1 MSDLVFFWNFLKL
14 IYVFVFIPDGHGG
27 DAVAHPVPYPEPV
40 DEPGVVRVQA
50 PGVDGAAGVPAHE
63 DAGAA
68 QAGARH
74 VRDGG
79 HVLAVP
85 GQYSTV
91 QYSTVQ
97 YTTCWRYLATSWQL

>member
-1 MSDLVFFWNFLKL
+1 M
-14 IYVFVFIPDGHGG
+14 FVFIPDRHGG

-40 DEPGVVRVQA
+40 DEPGVVGVEA

-63 DAGAA
+63 DAGGA

-85 GQYSTV
+85 GHL
-91 QYSTVQ
+91 
-97 YTTCWRYLATSWQL
+97 LAGVAPRLQPHAEHHDLLRLES